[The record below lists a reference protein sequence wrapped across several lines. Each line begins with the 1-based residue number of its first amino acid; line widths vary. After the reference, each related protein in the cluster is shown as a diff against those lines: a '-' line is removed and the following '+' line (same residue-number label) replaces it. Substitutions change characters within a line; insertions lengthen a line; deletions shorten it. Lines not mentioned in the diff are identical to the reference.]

1 MKSALLDIEGKV
13 AACTPVDI
21 VGAGSRVDSS
31 KMLITKSTSKQ
42 ND

>member
-13 AACTPVDI
+13 AACTLADI
-21 VGAGSRVDSS
+21 VSTGSRVDPS